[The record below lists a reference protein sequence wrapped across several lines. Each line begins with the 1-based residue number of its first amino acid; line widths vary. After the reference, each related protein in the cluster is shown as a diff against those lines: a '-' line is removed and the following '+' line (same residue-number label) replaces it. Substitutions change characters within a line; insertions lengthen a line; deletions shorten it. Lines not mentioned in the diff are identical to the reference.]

1 MVEFGSVGVV
11 SVKTVVS
18 KRVPATMMPVGAL
31 AVLLTALL
39 VGGVVYLALPTDT
52 TDAQDTRPPA
62 EQIDA
67 AGDSVSSAKMMFQL
81 MSAGLNSATGGI
93 ATATGS
99 ARDIFDAV
107 DTAASASDQ
116 LVRGLGNA
124 PDVSSATRQV
134 NDGALAVSAVLGQ
147 VSSLSNSVTE
157 LDLLV
162 TPLIGYLENTR
173 TPGSADALERLRAL
187 QGSSREISEQLG
199 SLDSLQGELAT
210 MRKSLESSAA
220 GIDSAI
226 TQAQTAA
233 GQLSTGLNRLA
244 SAREDTLS
252 ATDKVNAGVKQLQG
266 VLNSINEDLDN
277 ASTNLTPAT
286 PGDTASPASNQSAG
300 SVAER
305 VSWAVIAGSGVGA
318 ILLALLLIR
327 MARTRREGPSDGAL
341 GNEADDA
348 ELVGASAGAD
358 R

>member
-1 MVEFGSVGVV
+1 M
-11 SVKTVVS
+11 S
-18 KRVPATMMPVGAL
+18 KRVPASMVPVGAL

-39 VGGVVYLALPTDT
+39 VGGAVYLALPTGT
-52 TDAQDTRPPA
+52 ADAEDTRPPA

-67 AGDSVSSAKMMFQL
+67 ASDSVSSAKMMFQL

-93 ATATGS
+93 ATATAS
-99 ARDIFDAV
+99 ARDVFDAV

-124 PDVSSATRQV
+124 PNVSSATRQV
-134 NDGALAVSAVLGQ
+134 NDGALAVSSVLGQ
-147 VSSLSNSVTE
+147 VSSLSNSVTQ
-157 LDLLV
+157 LDSLV
-162 TPLIGYLENTR
+162 TPLIGYLETAR

-187 QGSSREISEQLG
+187 QGSSREIGEQLG

-210 MRKSLESSAA
+210 MRKSLDSSAS

-244 SAREDTLS
+244 SARADTVS

-266 VLNSINEDLDN
+266 VLNSINDDLDN

-286 PGDTASPASNQSAG
+286 SDAAAPPASNESVG

-305 VSWAVIAGSGVGA
+305 VSSAVVVGSGVGA

-327 MARTRREGPSDGAL
+327 VARARHDGPDDGAL

>member
-1 MVEFGSVGVV
+1 MA
-11 SVKTVVS
+11 
-18 KRVPATMMPVGAL
+18 PAGAL
-31 AVLLTALL
+31 AVFLTALL
-39 VGGVVYLALPTDT
+39 VGGAVYLILPTDPA
-52 TDAQDTRPPA
+52 DAADTRPPA
-62 EQIDA
+62 EQIDSA
-67 AGDSVSSAKMMFQL
+67 SDSVSSAKMMFQL

-93 ATATGS
+93 ATATAS
-99 ARDIFDAV
+99 ARDVFDAV

-124 PDVSSATRQV
+124 PDVSSATRRV

-147 VSSLSNSVTE
+147 VSSLSDSVAQ
-157 LDLLV
+157 LDSLV
-162 TPLIGYLENTR
+162 TPLIGYLERSR
-173 TPGSADALERLRAL
+173 TPGSADALEQLRAL

-210 MRKSLESSAA
+210 MRKSLDSSAA

-226 TQAQTAA
+226 TQARTAA

-244 SAREDTLS
+244 SARNDTLS

-266 VLNSINEDLDN
+266 VLNSINDDLDN
-277 ASTNLTPAT
+277 AANNLTPAA
-286 PGDTASPASNQSAG
+286 PDDSASPASNESVG

-305 VSWAVIAGSGVGA
+305 VSWAIVVGSAVGA

-327 MARTRREGPSDGAL
+327 VARSRRGGPGDDDL
-341 GNEADDA
+341 DPDTQDAD
-348 ELVGASAGAD
+348 LVAASAGAG

>member
-1 MVEFGSVGVV
+1 MVEFGSAGVV

-18 KRVPATMMPVGAL
+18 KRVPASMVPAGAL
-31 AVLLTALL
+31 AVLLAALL
-39 VGGVVYLALPTDT
+39 VGGVVYLVLPTDSA
-52 TDAQDTRPPA
+52 DAEDTRPPA

-93 ATATGS
+93 ATATAS
-99 ARDIFDAV
+99 ARDMFDAV

-147 VSSLSNSVTE
+147 ASALSNSVTQ
-157 LDLLV
+157 LDSLV
-162 TPLIGYLENTR
+162 TPLIGYLETAR
-173 TPGSADALERLRAL
+173 TPGSADALDRLRAL

-210 MRKSLESSAA
+210 MRKSLESAAA

-226 TQAQTAA
+226 SQAQTAA

-266 VLNSINEDLDN
+266 VLNSINDDLDN
-277 ASTNLTPAT
+277 ASTNLTPVAT
-286 PGDTASPASNQSAG
+286 DDTAPQASNESVG
-300 SVAER
+300 SLAER
-305 VSWAVIAGSGVGA
+305 VGWAVVAGSAVGA

-327 MARTRREGPSDGAL
+327 VARSRP
-341 GNEADDA
+341 DDA
-348 ELVGASAGAD
+348 PDRATDDADLVGASAGAD